1 MKKILFLSA
10 LLTVAFAAQAQ
21 LKIAPKMQKGDVKN
35 YTIVATN
42 SIPMQGDTKI
52 TSGSKYTVV
61 DATADG
67 YVLDVETL
75 EVQVESDAN
84 NVTGKLL
91 AAAEEMQKGVVI
103 RVTTDK
109 DGKPTKV
116 LNLDELR
123 PKMEKAADS
132 AIDKLVADIPQLSQV
147 IPDKS
152 VLKNQFKE
160 CFTEETILRGLQES
174 TSPLAL
180 NGKTIITGAQEEYT
194 SKDGLKMKRMYFVN
208 GQNIIANSTLNMSKD
223 EMKALL
229 IKQVELRAPEQAQM
243 VKDNIDQILDSG
255 MLKIDMTQKDTYE
268 LQADGWPKSIVTEN
282 TTDMMGQQVV
292 TKTTI
297 TLK

>member
-1 MKKILFLSA
+1 MKKILFLSL

-21 LKIAPKMQKGDVKN
+21 LKIVPKMQKGDVKN
-35 YTIVATN
+35 YIIVATN

-282 TTDMMGQQVV
+282 TTDMMGQQVI
-292 TKTTI
+292 TKTSI

>member
-42 SIPMQGDTKI
+42 SIPMQGDCKI
-52 TSGSKYTVV
+52 TSGTKYTVV

-67 YVLDVETL
+67 YVLDIETL
-75 EVQVESDAN
+75 EVQVEADAN
-84 NVTGKLL
+84 NITGKLM

-123 PKMEKAADS
+123 PKMDKAADS

-255 MLKIDMTQKDTYE
+255 MLKIDMTEKDTYE

-292 TKTTI
+292 TKNTI

>member
-1 MKKILFLSA
+1 MKKILFLSL

-21 LKIAPKMQKGDVKN
+21 LKIVPKMQKGDVKN

-282 TTDMMGQQVV
+282 TTEMMGQQVV

>member
-42 SIPMQGDTKI
+42 SIPMQGDCKI

-67 YVLDVETL
+67 YVLDIETL
-75 EVQVESDAN
+75 EVQVEADAN
-84 NVTGKLL
+84 NITGKLM

-282 TTDMMGQQVV
+282 TTEMMGQQVV

>member
-1 MKKILFLSA
+1 MKRTLFLSL

-21 LKIAPKMQKGDVKN
+21 LKIVPKMQKGDVKN

-282 TTDMMGQQVV
+282 TTDMMGQQVI
-292 TKTTI
+292 TKTSI

>member
-174 TSPLAL
+174 TSTLAL

-292 TKTTI
+292 TKNTI

>member
-42 SIPMQGDTKI
+42 SIPMQGACKI
-52 TSGSKYTVV
+52 TSGTKYTVV

-67 YVLDVETL
+67 YVLDIETL
-75 EVQVESDAN
+75 EVQVEADAN
-84 NVTGKLL
+84 NITGKLM

-132 AIDKLVADIPQLSQV
+132 AIDKLVADIPQLSQA

-255 MLKIDMTQKDTYE
+255 MLKIDMTEKDTYE

-292 TKTTI
+292 TKNTI

>member
-109 DGKPTKV
+109 DGKTTKV

-255 MLKIDMTQKDTYE
+255 MLKIDMTEKDTYE

-282 TTDMMGQQVV
+282 TTEMMGQQVV

>member
-268 LQADGWPKSIVTEN
+268 LQADGWPKSIVTDN

>member
-282 TTDMMGQQVV
+282 TTDMMGQQVI
-292 TKTTI
+292 TKTSI

>member
-10 LLTVAFAAQAQ
+10 LLAVAFAAQAQ

-42 SIPMQGDTKI
+42 SIPMQGDCKI

-67 YVLDVETL
+67 YVLDIETL
-75 EVQVESDAN
+75 EVQVEADAN
-84 NVTGKLL
+84 NITGKLM

-282 TTDMMGQQVV
+282 TTDMMGQQVI

>member
-42 SIPMQGDTKI
+42 SIPMQGDCKI

-67 YVLDVETL
+67 YVLDIETL
-75 EVQVESDAN
+75 EVQVEADAN
-84 NVTGKLL
+84 NITGKLM

-255 MLKIDMTQKDTYE
+255 MLKIDMTEKDTYE

-292 TKTTI
+292 TKNTI

>member
-255 MLKIDMTQKDTYE
+255 MLKIDMTEKDTYE

>member
-35 YTIVATN
+35 YTIVVTN
-42 SIPMQGDTKI
+42 SIPMQGDCKI

-61 DATADG
+61 DATTDG
-67 YVLDVETL
+67 YVLDIETL
-75 EVQVESDAN
+75 EVQVEADAN
-84 NVTGKLL
+84 NITGKLM

-116 LNLDELR
+116 HNLDELR
-123 PKMEKAADS
+123 QKMEKAADG

-152 VLKNQFKE
+152 VLKNQFME
-160 CFTEETILRGLQES
+160 AFTEETILRGLQES

-229 IKQVELRAPEQAQM
+229 IKQVEDRAPEQAQM

-268 LQADGWPKSIVTEN
+268 LQADGWPKNIVTEN
-282 TTDMMGQQVV
+282 TTEMMGQQVV

>member
-1 MKKILFLSA
+1 MKKILYLSA

-42 SIPMQGDTKI
+42 SIPMQGDCKI

-67 YVLDVETL
+67 YVLDIETL
-75 EVQVESDAN
+75 EVQVEADAN
-84 NVTGKLL
+84 NITGKLM

-282 TTDMMGQQVV
+282 TTDMMGQQVI

>member
-1 MKKILFLSA
+1 MKKILSFSL
-10 LLTVAFAAQAQ
+10 LLTVAFATHAQ

-35 YTIVATN
+35 YAVVATN
-42 SIPMQGDTKI
+42 SIPMQGDAKI

-67 YVLDVETL
+67 YVLDIETL
-75 EVQVESDAN
+75 EVQVEADAN
-84 NVTGKLL
+84 NITGKLM

-123 PKMEKAADS
+123 QKMDKAADS
-132 AIDKLVADIPQLSQV
+132 AIDKLFADIPQLSQA

-152 VLKNQFKE
+152 VLKNQFMDT
-160 CFTEETILRGLQES
+160 FTEETILRGLQES

-180 NGKTIITGAQEEYT
+180 NGKTIITGAQEEYI

-208 GQNIIANSTLNMSKD
+208 GQNVIANSTLNMSKD

-229 IKQVELRAPEQAQM
+229 IKQVEDRAPEQAQM
-243 VKDNIDQILDSG
+243 VKDNIDQIMDSG

-282 TTDMMGQQVV
+282 TTETMGQKVV
-292 TKTTI
+292 TKTNI

>member
-1 MKKILFLSA
+1 MKRTLFLSL

-21 LKIAPKMQKGDVKN
+21 LKIVPKMQKGDVKN

-282 TTDMMGQQVV
+282 TTDMMGQQVI

>member
-35 YTIVATN
+35 YTIVVTN
-42 SIPMQGDTKI
+42 SIPMQGDCKI

-61 DATADG
+61 DATTDG
-67 YVLDVETL
+67 YVLDIETL
-75 EVQVESDAN
+75 EVQVEADAN
-84 NVTGKLL
+84 NITGKLM

-116 LNLDELR
+116 HNLDELR
-123 PKMEKAADS
+123 QKMEKAADG

-152 VLKNQFKE
+152 VLKNQFME
-160 CFTEETILRGLQES
+160 AFTEETILRGLQES

-229 IKQVELRAPEQAQM
+229 IKQVEDRAPEQAQV

-268 LQADGWPKSIVTEN
+268 LQADGWPKNIVTEN
-282 TTDMMGQQVV
+282 TTEMMGQQVV

>member
-35 YTIVATN
+35 YTIVVTN
-42 SIPMQGDTKI
+42 SIPMQGDCKI

-61 DATADG
+61 DATTDG
-67 YVLDVETL
+67 YVLDIETL
-75 EVQVESDAN
+75 EVQVEADAN
-84 NVTGKLL
+84 NITGKLM

-116 LNLDELR
+116 HNLDELR
-123 PKMEKAADS
+123 QKMEKAADG

-152 VLKNQFKE
+152 VLKNQFME
-160 CFTEETILRGLQES
+160 AFTEETILRGLQES

-229 IKQVELRAPEQAQM
+229 IKQVEDRAPEQAQV

-255 MLKIDMTQKDTYE
+255 MLKIDMTEKDTYE
-268 LQADGWPKSIVTEN
+268 LQADGWPKNIVTEN
-282 TTDMMGQQVV
+282 TTEMMGQQVV

>member
-132 AIDKLVADIPQLSQV
+132 AIDKLVADIPQLSQA

-292 TKTTI
+292 TKNTI

>member
-42 SIPMQGDTKI
+42 SIPMQGDCKI

-67 YVLDVETL
+67 YVLDIETL
-75 EVQVESDAN
+75 EVQVEADAN
-84 NVTGKLL
+84 NITGKLM

-282 TTDMMGQQVV
+282 TTDMMGQQVI

>member
-35 YTIVATN
+35 YTIVVTN
-42 SIPMQGDTKI
+42 SIPMQGDCKI

-61 DATADG
+61 DATTDG
-67 YVLDVETL
+67 YVLDIETL
-75 EVQVESDAN
+75 EVQVEADAN
-84 NVTGKLL
+84 NITGKLM

-116 LNLDELR
+116 HNLDELR
-123 PKMEKAADS
+123 QKMEKAADG

-152 VLKNQFKE
+152 VLKNQFME
-160 CFTEETILRGLQES
+160 AFTEETILRGLQES

-208 GQNIIANSTLNMSKD
+208 GQNIIATSTLNMSKD

-229 IKQVELRAPEQAQM
+229 IKQVEDRAPEQAQM

-255 MLKIDMTQKDTYE
+255 MLKIDMTEKDTYE
-268 LQADGWPKSIVTEN
+268 LQADGWPKNIVTEN
-282 TTDMMGQQVV
+282 TTEMMGQQVV

>member
-42 SIPMQGDTKI
+42 SIPMQGDTQI

>member
-1 MKKILFLSA
+1 M
-10 LLTVAFAAQAQ
+10 
-21 LKIAPKMQKGDVKN
+21 
-35 YTIVATN
+35 
-42 SIPMQGDTKI
+42 
-52 TSGSKYTVV
+52 
-61 DATADG
+61 
-67 YVLDVETL
+67 
-75 EVQVESDAN
+75 
-84 NVTGKLL
+84 
-91 AAAEEMQKGVVI
+91 
-103 RVTTDK
+103 
-109 DGKPTKV
+109 
-116 LNLDELR
+116 
-123 PKMEKAADS
+123 
-132 AIDKLVADIPQLSQV
+132 
-147 IPDKS
+147 
-152 VLKNQFKE
+152 LKNQFKE

-282 TTDMMGQQVV
+282 TTDMMGQQVI

>member
-35 YTIVATN
+35 YTIVVTN
-42 SIPMQGDTKI
+42 SIPMQGDCKI

-61 DATADG
+61 DATTDG
-67 YVLDVETL
+67 YVLDIETL
-75 EVQVESDAN
+75 EVQVEADAN
-84 NVTGKLL
+84 NITGKLM

-116 LNLDELR
+116 HNLDELR
-123 PKMEKAADS
+123 QKMEKAADG

-152 VLKNQFKE
+152 VLKNQFME
-160 CFTEETILRGLQES
+160 AFTEETILRGLQES

-180 NGKTIITGAQEEYT
+180 NGKTIITGAQEEFV

-229 IKQVELRAPEQAQM
+229 IKQVEDRAPEQAQV

-255 MLKIDMTQKDTYE
+255 MLKIDMTEKDTYE
-268 LQADGWPKSIVTEN
+268 LQADGWPKNIVTEN
-282 TTDMMGQQVV
+282 TTEMMGQQVV

>member
-35 YTIVATN
+35 YTIVVTN
-42 SIPMQGDTKI
+42 SIPMQGDCKI

-61 DATADG
+61 DATTDG
-67 YVLDVETL
+67 YVLDIETL
-75 EVQVESDAN
+75 EVQVEADAN
-84 NVTGKLL
+84 NITGKLM

-116 LNLDELR
+116 HNLDELR
-123 PKMEKAADS
+123 QKMEKAADG

-152 VLKNQFKE
+152 VLKNQFME
-160 CFTEETILRGLQES
+160 AFTEETILRGLQES

-180 NGKTIITGAQEEYT
+180 NGKTIITGAQEEFV

-229 IKQVELRAPEQAQM
+229 IKQVEDRAPEQAQM

-282 TTDMMGQQVV
+282 TTEMMGQQVV

>member
-42 SIPMQGDTKI
+42 SIPMQGDCKI

-67 YVLDVETL
+67 YVLDIETL
-75 EVQVESDAN
+75 EVQVEADAN
-84 NVTGKLL
+84 NITGKLM

-132 AIDKLVADIPQLSQV
+132 AIDKTNA
-147 IPDKS
+147 
-152 VLKNQFKE
+152 
-160 CFTEETILRGLQES
+160 
-174 TSPLAL
+174 
-180 NGKTIITGAQEEYT
+180 
-194 SKDGLKMKRMYFVN
+194 
-208 GQNIIANSTLNMSKD
+208 
-223 EMKALL
+223 
-229 IKQVELRAPEQAQM
+229 
-243 VKDNIDQILDSG
+243 
-255 MLKIDMTQKDTYE
+255 
-268 LQADGWPKSIVTEN
+268 
-282 TTDMMGQQVV
+282 
-292 TKTTI
+292 
-297 TLK
+297 

>member
-21 LKIAPKMQKGDVKN
+21 LKITPKMQKGDVKN

>member
-21 LKIAPKMQKGDVKN
+21 LKIAPKMRKGDVKN
-35 YTIVATN
+35 YTIVVTN
-42 SIPMQGDTKI
+42 SIPMQGDCKI

-61 DATADG
+61 DATTDG
-67 YVLDVETL
+67 YVLDIETL
-75 EVQVESDAN
+75 EVQVEADAN
-84 NVTGKLL
+84 NITGKLM

-116 LNLDELR
+116 HNLDELR
-123 PKMEKAADS
+123 QKMEKAADG

-152 VLKNQFKE
+152 VLKNQFME
-160 CFTEETILRGLQES
+160 AFTEETILRGLQES

-229 IKQVELRAPEQAQM
+229 IKQVEDRAPEQAQM

-268 LQADGWPKSIVTEN
+268 LQADGWPKNIVTEN
-282 TTDMMGQQVV
+282 TTEMMGQQVV

>member
-1 MKKILFLSA
+1 
-10 LLTVAFAAQAQ
+10 
-21 LKIAPKMQKGDVKN
+21 MQKGDVKN

-282 TTDMMGQQVV
+282 TTDMMGQQVI
-292 TKTTI
+292 TKTSI

>member
-35 YTIVATN
+35 YTIVVTN

-61 DATADG
+61 DATTDG
-67 YVLDVETL
+67 YVLDIETL
-75 EVQVESDAN
+75 EVQVEADAN
-84 NVTGKLL
+84 NITGKLM

-116 LNLDELR
+116 HNLDELR
-123 PKMEKAADS
+123 QKMEKAADG

-152 VLKNQFKE
+152 VLKNQFME
-160 CFTEETILRGLQES
+160 AFTEETILRGLQES

-180 NGKTIITGAQEEYT
+180 NGKTIITGAQEEFV

-255 MLKIDMTQKDTYE
+255 MLKIDMTEKDTYE
-268 LQADGWPKSIVTEN
+268 LQADGWPKNIVTEN
-282 TTDMMGQQVV
+282 TTEMMGQQVV

>member
-42 SIPMQGDTKI
+42 SIPMQGDCKI
-52 TSGSKYTVV
+52 TSGTKYTVV

-67 YVLDVETL
+67 YVLDIETL
-75 EVQVESDAN
+75 EVQVEADAN
-84 NVTGKLL
+84 NITGKLM

-282 TTDMMGQQVV
+282 TTDMMGQQVI

>member
-42 SIPMQGDTKI
+42 SIPMQGDCKI
-52 TSGSKYTVV
+52 TSGTKYTVV

-67 YVLDVETL
+67 YVLDIETL
-75 EVQVESDAN
+75 EVQVEADAN
-84 NVTGKLL
+84 NITGKLM

-123 PKMEKAADS
+123 PKMDKAADS
-132 AIDKLVADIPQLSQV
+132 AIDKLVADIPQLSQA

-255 MLKIDMTQKDTYE
+255 MLKIDMTEKDTYE

-292 TKTTI
+292 TKNTI

>member
-42 SIPMQGDTKI
+42 SIPMQGDCKI
-52 TSGSKYTVV
+52 TSGTKYTVV

-67 YVLDVETL
+67 YVLDIETL
-75 EVQVESDAN
+75 EVQVEADAN
-84 NVTGKLL
+84 NITGKLM

-123 PKMEKAADS
+123 PKMDKAADS

-255 MLKIDMTQKDTYE
+255 MLKIDMTEKYTYE

-292 TKTTI
+292 TKNTI

>member
-282 TTDMMGQQVV
+282 TTDMMGQQVI

>member
-42 SIPMQGDTKI
+42 SIPMQGDCKI

-67 YVLDVETL
+67 YVLDIETL
-75 EVQVESDAN
+75 EVQVEADAN
-84 NVTGKLL
+84 NITGKLM

-255 MLKIDMTQKDTYE
+255 MLKIDMTEKDTYE

-282 TTDMMGQQVV
+282 TTDMMGQQVI

>member
-42 SIPMQGDTKI
+42 SIPMQGDCKI

-67 YVLDVETL
+67 YVLDIETL
-75 EVQVESDAN
+75 EVQVEADAN
-84 NVTGKLL
+84 NITGKLM

-282 TTDMMGQQVV
+282 TTDMMGQQVI
-292 TKTTI
+292 TKT
-297 TLK
+297 